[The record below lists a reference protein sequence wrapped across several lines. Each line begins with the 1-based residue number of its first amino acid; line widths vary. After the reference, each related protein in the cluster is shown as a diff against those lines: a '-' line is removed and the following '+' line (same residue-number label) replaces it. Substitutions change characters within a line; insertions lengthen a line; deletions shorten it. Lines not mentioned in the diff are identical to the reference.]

1 MEGVE
6 RNSQKSAPNS
16 ISKADDW
23 ERDILWGKKGCFQ
36 SSSLSNVLIFL
47 LIFSNLSSM
56 HSSLCFSI
64 TIPFTSFLRLLWLL
78 AVYWHSILAQDNIC
92 IVSVAK
98 GFGKVCPTISVYS
111 TGLSRQCKLVVSL
124 SCDNT

>member
-1 MEGVE
+1 MLLTYHTVHFFCEAAVD
-6 RNSQKSAPNS
+6 S
-16 ISKADDW
+16 IM
-23 ERDILWGKKGCFQ
+23 
-36 SSSLSNVLIFL
+36 VLG
-47 LIFSNLSSM
+47 S
-56 HSSLCFSI
+56 
-64 TIPFTSFLRLLWLL
+64 
-78 AVYWHSILAQDNIC
+78 VLAQDSIC